1 MIIAA
6 LLAFALQSVPTNVPG
21 AEACRIIR
29 TIAAHEQQQHPDRT
43 IIRDTHFRGQN
54 NPIDIGD
61 FLLGRHTHCVGR
73 CNLRAIIAWHEAFQ
87 AAPLGQVMEAWNA
100 LGRGAD
106 YTDCEVYE
114 GEDWS
119 DALVLNN
126 HLERETQRRQML
138 VELGAAEGDLP
149 EADEPIIIS
158 ISRPAFD
165 FERETALFLRNCHMV
180 FYKRD
185 EGGAWRTLAE
195 SQMDLCDTAEP
206 D

>member
-61 FLLGRHTHCVGR
+61 FLLGRHTNFR
-73 CNLRAIIAWHEAFQ
+73 LSRSLDWHEAFQ

-100 LGRGAD
+100 LGRGGD

-158 ISRPAFD
+158 ISQPAFD
-165 FERETALFLRNCHMV
+165 FERETALFMRNCHME
-180 FYKRD
+180 FYRRD
-185 EGGAWRTLAE
+185 EDGAWRPLAV
-195 SQMDLCDTAEP
+195 SHLDLCASRASEP
-206 D
+206 